1 MNNKFPPDLC
11 KDESQ
16 RWNLGSQMLSSF
28 SATDSLVPT
37 LNRTLRNNFQ
47 LPFIAGPS
55 SLISALFTAPITVK
69 SSFSVKSSIRRNWSK
84 NKCQTRITHSKT
96 QS

>member
-28 SATDSLVPT
+28 SATDSLVAT

-55 SLISALFTAPITVK
+55 SLTSALFTALDVVHKMNVTTVK
-69 SSFSVKSSIRRNWSK
+69 SSFSVSLEEIGQKINAKRE
-84 NKCQTRITHSKT
+84 
-96 QS
+96 

>member
-37 LNRTLRNNFQ
+37 LNRKLRSNFQ
-47 LPFIAGPS
+47 LPFIAGSS
-55 SLISALFTAPITVK
+55 SLISALFTALNVAHKMNVTTVK
-69 SSFSVKSSIRRNWSK
+69 SSFSVSLEEIGQKINAKRE
-84 NKCQTRITHSKT
+84 
-96 QS
+96 